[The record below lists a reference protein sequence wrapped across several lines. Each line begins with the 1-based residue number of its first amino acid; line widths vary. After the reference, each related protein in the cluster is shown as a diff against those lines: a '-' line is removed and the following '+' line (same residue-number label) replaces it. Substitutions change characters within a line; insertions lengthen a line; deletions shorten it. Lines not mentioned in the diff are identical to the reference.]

1 MTSPSSSIIWVTPEI
16 EGKPLKMELDTGSA
30 VYNFH
35 YCLQWALQGYQAE
48 EHKCVAE
55 DLLRREIE
63 PNGGVAGQSELW
75 GANTA
80 VTAVC
85 GAWNW
90 PPIIWQG
97 MAFKNKAE
105 LVWLENAPHV
115 PVQRERHR
123 PNTGTLA
130 EEIQHSFQW
139 SDGNSKR
146 LHSKICTKRWR
157 NPKNLQSQICSI
169 LPETKGGS
177 GNRSL
182 AGSWRKWTEANGP
195 HP

>member
-1 MTSPSSSIIWVTPEI
+1 MKGSVNALAENSGSDSDERLIGTMELNTMTSPSSSIIWVTPEI

-90 PPIIWQG
+90 PPLFG
-97 MAFKNKAE
+97 RE
-105 LVWLENAPHV
+105 WL
-115 PVQRERHR
+115 
-123 PNTGTLA
+123 
-130 EEIQHSFQW
+130 
-139 SDGNSKR
+139 
-146 LHSKICTKRWR
+146 
-157 NPKNLQSQICSI
+157 
-169 LPETKGGS
+169 
-177 GNRSL
+177 
-182 AGSWRKWTEANGP
+182 
-195 HP
+195 

>member
-1 MTSPSSSIIWVTPEI
+1 MSTSRLSSWRTQMCCWRPTQERDWAQWGRCRSEWVM
-16 EGKPLKMELDTGSA
+16 GSKHSSYSCMWCLELA
-30 VYNFH
+30 
-35 YCLQWALQGYQAE
+35 
-48 EHKCVAE
+48 
-55 DLLRREIE
+55 
-63 PNGGVAGQSELW
+63 
-75 GANTA
+75 
-80 VTAVC
+80 
-85 GAWNW
+85 
-90 PPIIWQG
+90 PIIWQG
-97 MAFKNKAE
+97 MALKNKAE